1 METISIRMDKEDYLG
16 IKQIAEENKEDVS
29 KAIRELVERGRI
41 SFAMEKYKNKEISL
55 GKAAELAG
63 VPISK
68 MIDVLAEMGV
78 KSHLEYGDYTRGLEN
93 LRKEW

>member
-1 METISIRMDKEDYLG
+1 METISIRMEKEDYAS

-29 KAIRELVERGRI
+29 KAIRELVEKGRFL
-41 SFAMEKYKNKEISL
+41 FAMEKYKEKDISL

-63 VPISK
+63 ISISK
-68 MIDVLAEMGV
+68 MIDKLAELGI
-78 KSHLEYGDYTRGLEN
+78 KNHLEFEDYERGLEN

>member
-78 KSHLEYGDYTRGLEN
+78 KSHLEYEDYTRGLEN